1 MSPKIHDHLE
11 SPNMTLFCRCK
22 LKFLRQEHAGFR
34 VGSKSNDCFA
44 YKRKEREISNHR
56 HEYTEGKLCED
67 RRSNWSDA
75 FISYTMSRIAR
86 VRGKE
91 ERHGIASPSDSP
103 EGITVNTLISNS
115 SDLLKGE
122 VINLSCFKP
131 PNLC

>member
-1 MSPKIHDHLE
+1 MYQYLDFWPVSSDAENSNIENWTVSPNIHDHLE
-11 SPNMTLFCRCK
+11 SPNITLFCRCK

-86 VRGKE
+86 VRG
-91 ERHGIASPSDSP
+91 
-103 EGITVNTLISNS
+103 
-115 SDLLKGE
+115 
-122 VINLSCFKP
+122 
-131 PNLC
+131 